1 MNFYHTHFLGHYRF
15 NNILVLFGHLFN
27 GFKLVKEFLIGKG
40 IFYEIIGVT
49 VHQKIGSNFE
59 EYILF
64 RRKCVGKGHK
74 RGGIA

>member
-1 MNFYHTHFLGHYRF
+1 MGCFWLQDASMFVSF
-15 NNILVLFGHLFN
+15 NKSINQGFDDILIVFGHLFN

-59 EYILF
+59 
-64 RRKCVGKGHK
+64 
-74 RGGIA
+74 GIG